1 MARKE
6 KLMKNLDYY
15 LSLNYEVLIRKMRR
29 DEAGT
34 NDFRFIAQIPLIDGL
49 IAEGETSQEALTNL
63 EIVKRLAFELML
75 KQGKEIPESE
85 FEQDTAI
92 AA

>member
-1 MARKE
+1 
-6 KLMKNLDYY
+6 MKNLDYY
-15 LSLNYEVLIRKMRR
+15 LSLNYEVLIRKMWP

-34 NDFRFIAQIPLIDGL
+34 NALRYIAQIPLIDGL
-49 IAEGETSQEALTNL
+49 MAEGQTPQEALANL

-75 KQGKEIPESE
+75 KQSKEIPEPE
-85 FEQDTAI
+85 FEKDTAL

>member
-1 MARKE
+1 
-6 KLMKNLDYY
+6 MKNLDYY

-34 NDFRFIAQIPLIDGL
+34 NEPRFIAQIPLIDGL
-49 IAEGETSQEALTNL
+49 IAEGETSQEALSNL

-75 KQGKEIPESE
+75 KQGKEIPEPE
-85 FEQDTAI
+85 FEKDTAL